1 MVCRS
6 SRLLAVLSGDELEVN
21 MWHRILA
28 WCCHRSIGGH
38 LRPETD
44 ICATSNF
51 STLVSFTEPAFS
63 GLLPLRVFESTQCAS
78 VHPGTAEL
86 DSFFFSLTQRW
97 HRQEQKLF
105 FTSLLWHVEQVCTF
119 MSCLLVYHPH
129 LTSIIVL
136 KAVWAQACV
145 LENKTPLSLSC
156 IFGPSASAI
165 VLCQRW

>member
-1 MVCRS
+1 MASHPGV
-6 SRLLAVLSGDELEVN
+6 VLPSEH
-21 MWHRILA
+21 WRT
-28 WCCHRSIGGH
+28 H
-38 LRPETD
+38 LRRETD

-51 STLVSFTEPAFS
+51 STLISFTEPAFS
-63 GLLPLRVFESTQCAS
+63 RLLPLRVYESTQCVL

-86 DSFFFSLTQRW
+86 DSFFSLSQRW

-105 FTSLLWHVEQVCTF
+105 FTSLLWHVELVRTF

-136 KAVWAQACV
+136 TAVWAQACV

-165 VLCQRW
+165 VLCLRC